1 MYLNIS
7 SLAFSKFLTLYT
19 KYDEFLSNSLSSS
32 LITSSSSTVMI
43 FFIFLSPLN
52 IIILYFYIIK
62 SYNIVRNRYLLSRT
76 RINLNIIYWR
86 ERYIMYYQYPYP
98 YQGYGYQQNNGG
110 YGFVWGIIIVVF
122 IIFLLFWGFGAVNKG
137 CN

>member
-1 MYLNIS
+1 
-7 SLAFSKFLTLYT
+7 
-19 KYDEFLSNSLSSS
+19 
-32 LITSSSSTVMI
+32 
-43 FFIFLSPLN
+43 
-52 IIILYFYIIK
+52 
-62 SYNIVRNRYLLSRT
+62 
-76 RINLNIIYWR
+76 
-86 ERYIMYYQYPYP
+86 MYYQYLYP